1 MAISNTSVLIKRSQ
15 TTGKPGSLNQG
26 ELAYSYLSNTL
37 FFGTV
42 GGNGVVNVGGQYYT
56 STVDAATNANT
67 ASTLVKR
74 DANGAF
80 YGQLYG
86 NANTSTTL
94 LNSQNFSV
102 SGGDISASAVGFNG
116 SAGVTLA
123 ASLNNINGLT
133 AGTVGS
139 QTQVP
144 VIQYGANGRILSVS
158 SAAISSSIIVAG
170 NTGSGTL
177 YTGNTLTIQGA
188 GGSGIST
195 TESTTGGNTTVTIS
209 TDNTFVRSNTSLVSQ
224 TVNSDLLL
232 PSNSITV
239 GGTITA
245 QNLAISGNI
254 TFANAISTLNISDPI
269 IYLAS
274 NNSSNLVDIGLVG
287 HFVGTGHT
295 GDTTHYQHTGFVRDY
310 TDNKWKLFS
319 NVSVEPT
326 TTVTFDSNS
335 YYDTIKVGGADLS
348 SGNITAVN
356 AITANSLSLTTALP
370 IASGGTNS
378 SSYSQNGLL
387 FYNGTSFLTSANVT
401 AYTSQGSSAYVP
413 VISTNALGQVTSISN
428 TAIAI
433 DTSQIVSGTLGV
445 NRGGT
450 GVNTFTSG
458 QIVIGNGTSALQQLA
473 NVSSINTTLASNN
486 TVSNFVTDVY
496 GRVTSFTSQAISGLT
511 VGQGGTGQSS
521 FTTNG
526 ITYGNGTGAIQ
537 ITAAAGVSDQTW
549 SNQFLTVTNSGV
561 PTWTTAMDGGTF

>member
-1 MAISNTSVLIKRSQ
+1 MAISNTSILIKRSQ
-15 TTGKPGSLNQG
+15 TTGKPTSLNQG

-74 DANGAF
+74 DTNGAF

-86 NANTSTTL
+86 NANTATTL
-94 LNSQNFSV
+94 QNSQNFSV
-102 SGGDISASAVGFNG
+102 SGGDITASAVGFNG
-116 SAGVTLA
+116 SSGVTLN
-123 ASLNNINGLT
+123 ASLNNVNGLSS
-133 AGTVGS
+133 GSVGS
-139 QTQVP
+139 STSIP
-144 VIQYGANGRILSVS
+144 VIQYGANGRILAVS
-158 SAAISSSIIVAG
+158 SAAIATSFTVSDGVNS
-170 NTGSGTL
+170 NTVNGGSTL
-177 YTGNTLTIQGA
+177 TFKANSASGITTAVNSNETVYFGVDNTLL
-188 GGSGIST
+188 
-195 TESTTGGNTTVTIS
+195 
-209 TDNTFVRSNTSLVSQ
+209 RSNTTQGAQ
-224 TVNSDLLL
+224 TVSSDLLL

-254 TFANAISTLNISDPI
+254 TFANAISTLNITDPM

-274 NNSSNLVDIGLVG
+274 NNSGNLVDIGMVG

-295 GDTTHYQHTGFVRDY
+295 GDTSHYQHTGFVRDY

-319 NVSVEPT
+319 NVAVEPT
-326 TTVTFDSNS
+326 TTITFDSNS
-335 YYDTIKVGGADLS
+335 YYDVIKVGGVDAS

-356 AITANSLSLTTALP
+356 AITANSLTLSTALP

-378 SSYSQNGLL
+378 SSYGQNGLL

-401 AYTSQGSSAYVP
+401 AYTSNGSSSYVP

-433 DTSQIVSGTLGV
+433 DTSQIVSGTLPLT
-445 NRGGT
+445 RGGT
-450 GVNTFTSG
+450 GATSFTNG
-458 QIVIGNGTSALQQLA
+458 QIIIGDGTTSLISLA
-473 NVSSINTTLASNN
+473 NSSYSNTGTYGANTTLSTLTIDA
-486 TVSNFVTDVY
+486 Y
-496 GRVTSFTSQAISGLT
+496 GRVTAAAWQAISGLT
-511 VGQGGTGQSS
+511 VSQGGTGQSS

-526 ITYGNGTGAIQ
+526 LTYGNGSGALQ
-537 ITAAAGVSDQTW
+537 VTAAAGTSDQTW
-549 SNQFLTVTNSGV
+549 SNQIMTVTNSGV
-561 PTWTTAMDGGTF
+561 PTWTTTMDGGTF

>member
-1 MAISNTSVLIKRSQ
+1 MAISNTSILIKRSQ
-15 TTGKPGSLNQG
+15 TTGKPTSLNQG

-74 DANGAF
+74 DTNGAF

-86 NANTSTTL
+86 NANTATTL
-94 LNSQNFSV
+94 QNSQNFSV
-102 SGGDISASAVGFNG
+102 SGGDITASAVGFNG
-116 SAGVTLA
+116 SSGVTLN
-123 ASLNNINGLT
+123 ASLNNVNGLSS
-133 AGTVGS
+133 GSVGS
-139 QTQVP
+139 STSIP
-144 VIQYGANGRILSVS
+144 VIQYGANGRILAVS
-158 SAAISSSIIVAG
+158 SAAIATSFTVSDGVNS
-170 NTGSGTL
+170 NTVNGGSTL
-177 YTGNTLTIQGA
+177 TFKANSASGITTAVNSNETVYFGVDNTLL
-188 GGSGIST
+188 
-195 TESTTGGNTTVTIS
+195 
-209 TDNTFVRSNTSLVSQ
+209 RSNTTQGAQ
-224 TVNSDLLL
+224 TVSSDLLL

-254 TFANAISTLNISDPI
+254 TFANAISTLNITDPM

-274 NNSSNLVDIGLVG
+274 NNSGNLVDIGMVG

-295 GDTTHYQHTGFVRDY
+295 GDTSHYQHTGFVRDY

-319 NVSVEPT
+319 NVAVEPT

-335 YYDTIKVGGADLS
+335 YYDVIKVGGVDAS

-356 AITANSLSLTTALP
+356 AITANSLTLSTALP

-378 SSYSQNGLL
+378 SSYDQNGLL

-401 AYTSQGSSAYVP
+401 AYTSNGSSSYVP

-433 DTSQIVSGTLGV
+433 DTSQIVSGTLPLT
-445 NRGGT
+445 RGGT
-450 GVNTFTSG
+450 GATSFTNG
-458 QIVIGNGTSALQQLA
+458 QIIIGDGTTSLISLA
-473 NVSSINTTLASNN
+473 NSSYSNTGTYGANTTLSTLTIDA
-486 TVSNFVTDVY
+486 Y
-496 GRVTSFTSQAISGLT
+496 GRVTAAAWQAISGLT
-511 VGQGGTGQSS
+511 VSQGGTGQSS

-526 ITYGNGTGAIQ
+526 LTYGNGSGALQ
-537 ITAAAGVSDQTW
+537 VTAAAGTSDQTW
-549 SNQFLTVTNSGV
+549 SNQIMTVTNSGV
-561 PTWTTAMDGGTF
+561 PTWTTTMDGGTF

>member
-1 MAISNTSVLIKRSQ
+1 MAISNTSILIKRSQ
-15 TTGKPGSLNQG
+15 TTGKPTSLNQG

-74 DANGAF
+74 DTNGAF

-86 NANTSTTL
+86 HANTATTL
-94 LNSQNFSV
+94 QNSQNFSV
-102 SGGDISASAVGFNG
+102 SGGDITASAVGFNG
-116 SAGVTLA
+116 SSGVTLN
-123 ASLNNINGLT
+123 ASLNNVNGLSS
-133 AGTVGS
+133 GSVGS
-139 QTQVP
+139 STSIP
-144 VIQYGANGRILSVS
+144 VIQYGANGRILAVS
-158 SAAISSSIIVAG
+158 SAAIATSFTVSDGVNS
-170 NTGSGTL
+170 NTVNGGSTL
-177 YTGNTLTIQGA
+177 TFKANSASGITTAVNSNETVYFGVDNTLL
-188 GGSGIST
+188 
-195 TESTTGGNTTVTIS
+195 
-209 TDNTFVRSNTSLVSQ
+209 RSNTTQGAQ
-224 TVNSDLLL
+224 TVSSDLLL

-254 TFANAISTLNISDPI
+254 TFANAISTLNITDPM
-269 IYLAS
+269 IYLAA
-274 NNSSNLVDIGLVG
+274 NNSGNLVDIGMVG

-295 GDTTHYQHTGFVRDY
+295 GDTSHYQHTGFVRDY

-319 NVSVEPT
+319 NVAVEPT

-335 YYDTIKVGGADLS
+335 YYDVIKVGGVDAS

-356 AITANSLSLTTALP
+356 AITANSLTLSTALP

-378 SSYSQNGLL
+378 SSYGQNGLL

-401 AYTSQGSSAYVP
+401 AYTSNGSSSYVP

-433 DTSQIVSGTLGV
+433 DTSQIVSGTLPLT
-445 NRGGT
+445 RGGT
-450 GVNTFTSG
+450 GATSFTNG
-458 QIVIGNGTSALQQLA
+458 QIIIGDGTTSLISLA
-473 NVSSINTTLASNN
+473 NSSYSNTGTYGANTTLSTLTIDA
-486 TVSNFVTDVY
+486 Y
-496 GRVTSFTSQAISGLT
+496 GRVTAAAWQAISGLT
-511 VGQGGTGQSS
+511 VSQGGTGQSS

-526 ITYGNGTGAIQ
+526 LTYGNGSGALQ
-537 ITAAAGVSDQTW
+537 VTAAAGTSDQTW
-549 SNQFLTVTNSGV
+549 SNQIMTVTNSGV
-561 PTWTTAMDGGTF
+561 PTWTTTMDGGTF